1 MDILPQEILLIS
13 VLTFIFI
20 IAALLLILAAG
31 IIMLVLV
38 YQKKQLQSVREKE
51 QLKITFEREL
61 LGSKLE
67 MQEQTFNT
75 ISKEIHDNVGQTLS
89 LAKVQLNI
97 IGKGDTLNKTLL
109 ADAKDSVSK
118 ALTDLRDI
126 AKSLSSER
134 IQISSLPEIT
144 QHELQRISR
153 AGVMLTDIRI
163 EGTEQNLQE
172 QKKLIIFRIIQEA
185 LNNILKH
192 SNATNIDICFCYEAE
207 KLQIDIKDNG
217 IGFDQQLKEKK
228 DGLGLQNI
236 LNRATLIG
244 GEAHIKS
251 IINMGTT
258 ITIIS
263 PYA

>member
-1 MDILPQEILLIS
+1 MDKSQIISIIVFVSIIL
-13 VLTFIFI
+13 F
-20 IAALLLILAAG
+20 LLILFLLYVFVWYRIKRNKEILEQQA
-31 IIMLVLV
+31 L
-38 YQKKQLQSVREKE
+38 KQNYNQLLLQS
-51 QLKITFEREL
+51 QLEI
-61 LGSKLE
+61 
-67 MQEQTFNT
+67 QEQTFTT
-75 ISKEIHDNVGQTLS
+75 ISREIHDNVGQLLS

-97 IGKGDTLNKTLL
+97 IDKGDTLNKTLL

-134 IQISSLPEIT
+134 IQISGLPEIT

-153 AGVMLTDIRI
+153 VGVMLTHIRI
-163 EGTEQNLQE
+163 EGTEQNLPE
-172 QKKLIIFRIIQEA
+172 QKKLIIFRVIQEA

-207 KLQIDIKDNG
+207 KLKIDIKDNG
-217 IGFDQQLKEKK
+217 IGFSQPLIEKK
-228 DGLGLQNI
+228 DGLGLRNI
-236 LNRATLIG
+236 LNRAALVG
-244 GEAHIKS
+244 GEAQIKS
-251 IINMGTT
+251 ILNEGTT